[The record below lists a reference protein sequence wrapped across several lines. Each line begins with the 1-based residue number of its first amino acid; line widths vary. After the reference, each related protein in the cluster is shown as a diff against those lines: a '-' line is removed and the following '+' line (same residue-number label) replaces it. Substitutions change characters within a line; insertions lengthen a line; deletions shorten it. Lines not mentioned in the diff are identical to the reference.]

1 MRRVASQL
9 GSVGYLV
16 GAAGITFPGEIAK
29 GVTFASVNS
38 DGTPRE
44 QPKPGRL
51 TLTPYPPTPALFLT
65 LT

>member
-9 GSVGYLV
+9 ASVGYLV

-29 GVTFASVNS
+29 GVSFASVNS

-51 TLTPYPPTPALFLT
+51 TLTPYPQTPALF
-65 LT
+65 

>member
-9 GSVGYLV
+9 ASVGYLV

-51 TLTPYPPTPALFLT
+51 TLTPNPKPQPYFKP
-65 LT
+65 